1 MVFTAQIKY
10 KVKKERNLNKMKR
23 NSYFTLIELLVVIAI
38 IAILAAILLPALNS
52 ARQSGIKTD
61 CVSNLS
67 NLGKLVAMYADDNDG
82 YTFAARTVSLKSGGN
97 YYSLE
102 SNPQGWNETLSKN
115 GYLETGSKLSYC
127 PVMDPSKWPTYG
139 FRSWHGEEFFYR
151 LASDI
156 KVIKGDGTHY
166 RTAKGSIVLMGDNG
180 YIVDGERCASA
191 VLNCPKG
198 DWSWEGSNAKGPGFA
213 LVDFR
218 HNATTNLLY
227 SDGSVRNHNAVGEI
241 NDALDGAQDWVYLD
255 KNLNVLHSYVN
266 GFNAN

>member
-1 MVFTAQIKY
+1 M
-10 KVKKERNLNKMKR
+10 
-23 NSYFTLIELLVVIAI
+23 
-38 IAILAAILLPALNS
+38 
-52 ARQSGIKTD
+52 
-61 CVSNLS
+61 
-67 NLGKLVAMYADDNDG
+67 
-82 YTFAARTVSLKSGGN
+82 
-97 YYSLE
+97 
-102 SNPQGWNETLSKN
+102 
-115 GYLETGSKLSYC
+115 ETGSKLSYC

-198 DWSWEGSNAKGPGFA
+198 DWSWEGSNGKGPGFA